1 VVKLDRRLE
10 IFAIFLFSLIFR
22 IIIFIPGKIPT
33 GDVSEYATFVR
44 EISINGGSVP
54 ALNTLYFPGTLYIYP
69 PALFLLTYVVGI
81 GIGGIVPSGG
91 LTSIYLLFIIT
102 AMFSSLDS
110 SFIYWM
116 VRKDHENFRN
126 LISAIFVIFFS
137 VDLYAFPW
145 GGYPYIVAQF
155 LMIILLY
162 ELSKRGDK
170 GNAWIYLSSVL
181 IVLIAFTHDLSYFLV
196 MFMIIF
202 IIAYDLAKRKY
213 HTVMMEM
220 FPFIA
225 GIISGGLWWIPRSRF
240 VYSAILTGQGNAVGP
255 IEPINNI
262 FPIILSILPFLIPLV
277 VLTAIEI
284 REWKIN
290 RKIFVMD
297 AFSLAFFSTA
307 ILVVFLP
314 FDETVSARI
323 SLYSMMLLMII
334 LLKNLYRMDSKH
346 IHNTGGADHRN
357 NLRLTLPFI
366 LVIVMLVSFVPVQYQ
381 NANQAVTYY
390 STSTFQY
397 DPGLVKWGST
407 NLGNGTAIAPEI
419 GQYLSAIDGV
429 RVIIYSGFFVGSL
442 ETTERNA
449 AAGIILEPTSIYS
462 FNNITK
468 YDIRYIIV
476 PNYLLNSVIGGHRIS
491 FPSKY
496 YRDIGNFQYYKVYEF
511 EGAI

>member
-1 VVKLDRRLE
+1 
-10 IFAIFLFSLIFR
+10 
-22 IIIFIPGKIPT
+22 
-33 GDVSEYATFVR
+33 
-44 EISINGGSVP
+44 
-54 ALNTLYFPGTLYIYP
+54 
-69 PALFLLTYVVGI
+69 
-81 GIGGIVPSGG
+81 
-91 LTSIYLLFIIT
+91 
-102 AMFSSLDS
+102 
-110 SFIYWM
+110 
-116 VRKDHENFRN
+116 
-126 LISAIFVIFFS
+126 
-137 VDLYAFPW
+137 
-145 GGYPYIVAQF
+145 
-155 LMIILLY
+155 
-162 ELSKRGDK
+162 
-170 GNAWIYLSSVL
+170 
-181 IVLIAFTHDLSYFLV
+181 
-196 MFMIIF
+196 
-202 IIAYDLAKRKY
+202 
-213 HTVMMEM
+213 
-220 FPFIA
+220 
-225 GIISGGLWWIPRSRF
+225 
-240 VYSAILTGQGNAVGP
+240 
-255 IEPINNI
+255 
-262 FPIILSILPFLIPLV
+262 V

-381 NANQAVTYY
+381 NTNQAVTYY

-476 PNYLLNSVIGGHRIS
+476 PNYLLNSVVGGHRIS